1 MNYLYE
7 PLKSLDA
14 YSEAAAAVR
23 AGRTPILL
31 SGVIDTQK
39 CHVASA
45 LAEERPAVFI
55 TASERSAK
63 AAYEDLR
70 YFLRERVMYYPFKD
84 IIFYNAD
91 VRSIN
96 ITRERL
102 SVLDALIR
110 GEKPVIVM
118 SLEALF
124 DRLTPKDVF
133 SGYILELSVSDE
145 ISIDG
150 LSQKLIPM
158 GYERVEMVEAPGQ
171 FAVRGGIVDIYTTL
185 YENALRV
192 EFWSDE
198 IDSIRL
204 LDAYSQRS
212 IEKLDSVRLFPMREF
227 VYDDESIKAAC
238 TKIRADFDSSLE
250 AFRKKG
256 DEEAYINL
264 RAAIGEHLEKFSQN
278 ISFKNADRYI
288 SYFYGQSHSLLDY
301 LGDDALIFF
310 DEPARIGEH
319 AETALT
325 EFSESMANKIEKGYI
340 LSSQVKMVFSYAD
353 IVAQSARFNV
363 VLLSM
368 MTRSFREITPKAVF
382 SFSVR
387 PTITLKQRVDL
398 LLDDLRHYT
407 RGNFRIVILCSS
419 RTRAQRLTQEIADE
433 GLPARFVED
442 ARSEELKQGVVTI
455 APGSLNK
462 GFEYQYVQLVCMS
475 DKELF
480 EAEKKKPRR
489 KRRKGAKIESF
500 AELRPGDYV
509 VHDNHGIGVYQG
521 IEQIVAD
528 GLTRDYLK
536 IMYSDGGALYVHT
549 SQLDMVQ
556 KYIGGDGAKLK
567 LSKLG
572 GADWARAKARTRQS
586 VAELARGLV
595 ELYAKRRAQVGHVY
609 GEDNVW
615 QREFEEMFAFE
626 ETDDQ
631 TAAIEDVK
639 RDMESPVVM
648 DRLVCGDVGYG
659 KTEVAI
665 RAAFKAVQ
673 DSKQVAYLVPTTIL
687 AQQHYNTF
695 SQRMRDF
702 PVRVELLS
710 RFRSKKDQTDT
721 VRRLKSG
728 ACDIVI
734 GTHRLLGKDI
744 EFNNLGL
751 VIVDEEQRFGVAHK
765 EKLKSLKSNVDVL
778 TLTATPIPRTLHM
791 SLAGIRDMS
800 LLEEPPGERQPVQTY
815 VMEYNPEFVRD
826 AVNRELARE
835 GQVFFLHNRVRNIA
849 EVTARVKSL
858 VPEANVAYAHGQMP
872 EAELE
877 GIMIDFISGDIDVL
891 VCTSIIETGLDI
903 PNANTMIIQDADTYG
918 LAQLYQLRGRVGRS
932 NRQAF
937 AYLMYRKD
945 KVLQEDAEKRLQT
958 IREFTEFGS
967 GFRIAMRDMEIRG
980 AGNILGGEQHGHMDA
995 VGYEMYCRLLDE
1007 AVRHL
1012 ELDICGDSPPEA
1024 FETTIEI
1031 NIDAHIPNYYIADE
1045 KQKLDIY
1052 KKISHIK
1059 TERDYYDVQEEIED
1073 RFGTMLKAVQNLLD
1087 VALTKAMAH
1096 SQGIISLIQRGDQVI
1111 MTFKGDADIDPNKLL
1126 SVVNGSRGKLTFKLA
1141 VNPMVMYHCKKGEE
1155 IDLKD
1160 IRAFL
1165 RQIGNKPID

>member
-1 MNYLYE
+1 LNYLHE
-7 PLKSLDA
+7 PLKSLEA
-14 YSEAAAAVR
+14 YNEAAAAVL
-23 AGRTPILL
+23 AGRTPVLL
-31 SGVIDTQK
+31 TGVTDTQK

-45 LAEERPAVFI
+45 LAGGGPALYI
-55 TASERSAK
+55 TASERAAK
-63 AAYEDLR
+63 LAFEDLR
-70 YFLRERVMYYPFKD
+70 YFLGERVMYCPFKD

-102 SVLDALIR
+102 AVLDALVR
-110 GEKPVIVM
+110 GESPVVVL

-133 SGYILELSVSDE
+133 ARYIMELAVGDE

-150 LSQKLIPM
+150 FARKLVPM
-158 GYERVEMVEAPGQ
+158 GYERVDMVEAPGQ
-171 FAVRGGIVDIYTTL
+171 FAVRGGIVDIFTTL
-185 YENALRV
+185 YDNALRV
-192 EFWSDE
+192 EFWGDE
-198 IDSIRL
+198 VDSIRL
-204 LDAYSQRS
+204 LDSASQRS
-212 IEKLDSVRLFPMREF
+212 IDKLEAVRIFPMREF
-227 VYDDESIKAAC
+227 VYSPEDTGAAC
-238 TKIRADFDSSLE
+238 AKIRADLGSALA
-250 AFRKKG
+250 AFGRSG
-256 DEEAYINL
+256 NEEAAVNL
-264 RAAIGEHLEKFSQN
+264 RLAIGEHLERFEQGL
-278 ISFKNADRYI
+278 SFKSADRYI
-288 SYFYGQSHSLLDY
+288 GYFYGRAHSLLDY
-301 LGDDALIFF
+301 MPPGSLLFF
-310 DEPARIGEH
+310 DEPARISEH
-319 AETALT
+319 ADSVLGMFAESITA
-325 EFSESMANKIEKGYI
+325 KIEKGY
-340 LSSQVKMVFSYAD
+340 LLPAQAGLVFDYAD
-353 IVAQSARFNV
+353 ITAQSARLGV
-363 VLLSM
+363 VLLSV
-368 MTRSFREITPKAVF
+368 MTRTVREFAPKAVC
-382 SFSVR
+382 SFAVR
-387 PTITLKQRVDL
+387 PAVTFKQRVDL
-398 LLDDLRHYT
+398 LLDDLKHYVRT
-407 RGNFRIVILCSS
+407 DFKALILCAS
-419 RTRAQRLTQEIADE
+419 RTRAQRLAQEIADYA
-433 GLPARFVED
+433 LPARFVPD
-442 ARSEELKQGVVTI
+442 AMAEALKPGVVTV

-462 GFEYQYVQLVCMS
+462 GFEYQHINLVILS

-480 EAEKKKPRR
+480 ENEKKKPRR
-489 KRRKGAKIESF
+489 KRSKGSKIESF
-500 AELRPGDYV
+500 AELRVGDYV
-509 VHDNHGIGVYQG
+509 VHDNHGIGIYRG

-567 LSKLG
+567 LNKLG
-572 GADWARAKARTRQS
+572 GDGWARTKARTRQS

-595 ELYAKRRAQVGHVY
+595 ELYAVRRAQQGYVY
-609 GEDNVW
+609 SADNVW
-615 QREFEEMFAFE
+615 QREFEEMFPFE

-631 TAAIEDVK
+631 LAAIEDVK
-639 RDMESPVVM
+639 RDMESAAVM

-673 DSKQVAYLVPTTIL
+673 DSKQTAYLVPTTIL

-695 SQRMRDF
+695 SQRMKDF

-710 RFRSKKDQTDT
+710 RFRSKKDQAET
-721 VRRLKSG
+721 VRRIKSG
-728 ACDIVI
+728 ACDVVI
-734 GTHRLLGKDI
+734 GTHRLLSKDI
-744 EFNNLGL
+744 EFNDLGL

-765 EKLKSLKSNVDVL
+765 EKLKSLKHNVDVM

-791 SLAGIRDMS
+791 SMAGIRDMS
-800 LLEEPPGERQPVQTY
+800 ILEEPPNERQPVQTY

-826 AVNRELARE
+826 AIQRELSRE
-835 GQVFFLHNRVRNIA
+835 GQVFYLHNRVRNIA
-849 EVTARVKSL
+849 DVTARLASL
-858 VPEANVAYAHGQMP
+858 VPGANVAYAHGQMP

-877 GIMIDFISGDIDVL
+877 DIMIDFIGGDIDVL

-1007 AVRHL
+1007 AVQQL
-1012 ELDICGDSPPEA
+1012 ELDPLGEAAPAA
-1024 FETTIEI
+1024 FETTIEVSV
-1031 NIDAHIPNYYIADE
+1031 DAHIPGYYISDE

-1059 TERDYYDVQEEIED
+1059 TEQDAADVQDEIED
-1073 RFGTMLKAVQNLLD
+1073 RFGTILKPVQTLLD
-1087 VALTKAMAH
+1087 VALTKALAH
-1096 SQGIISLIQRGDQVI
+1096 SRGIVSLVQRGTAVTI
-1111 MTFKGDADIDPNKLL
+1111 TFKPDADIDPGNLL
-1126 SVVNGSRGKLTFKLA
+1126 SLVNRSRGKLAFKAA
-1141 VNPMVMYHCKKGEE
+1141 VNPVVIYSFNKGEE
-1155 IDLKD
+1155 ADLAYL
-1160 IRAFL
+1160 RGFL
-1165 RQIGNKPID
+1165 KQI